1 MLCKLD
7 RQDDL
12 CDYFIFAMAG
22 FCFFNSGGCIIHTLR
37 TKARFKIDER
47 RKRSLFAELNV
58 SDLNI
63 LSLNIFSETIRTHF
77 ILVISK
83 IIVKH
88 GYSNT

>member
-37 TKARFKIDER
+37 TRP
-47 RKRSLFAELNV
+47 
-58 SDLNI
+58 DLKLMND
-63 LSLNIFSETIRTHF
+63 
-77 ILVISK
+77 
-83 IIVKH
+83 VKDP
-88 GYSNT
+88 YLQN